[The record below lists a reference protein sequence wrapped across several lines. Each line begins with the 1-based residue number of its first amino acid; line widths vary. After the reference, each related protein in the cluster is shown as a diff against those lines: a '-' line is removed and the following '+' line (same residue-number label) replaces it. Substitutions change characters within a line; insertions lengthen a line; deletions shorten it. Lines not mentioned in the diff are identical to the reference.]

1 MGEFYAW
8 TATGQ
13 VAKLKSWSR
22 PDVNNDGGSNGAPSA
37 VFITSK
43 MVEGRQFVL
52 HQRGGKDVEILL
64 SSTEAELR
72 NGEYVT
78 TVWAAREGVGHGHC
92 IFLENHTTGERTRLP
107 DNVKLIR
114 PKAGFRLAAKF
125 GALAS
130 LPAAIAMLAWLL
142 SADAV
147 DPETVIIAGGAAI
160 AVLFLV
166 GFIISRLVYDF
177 LRSEDEQKL
186 WQVADRALDDAR
198 NALRSGRG

>member
-78 TVWAAREGVGHGHC
+78 TVWAAREGVGHGSR
-92 IFLENHTTGERTRLP
+92 IAQWRIRNDRVGSSRRRRTR
-107 DNVKLIR
+107 
-114 PKAGFRLAAKF
+114 
-125 GALAS
+125 ALHFPRKS
-130 LPAAIAMLAWLL
+130 HDW
-142 SADAV
+142 
-147 DPETVIIAGGAAI
+147 
-160 AVLFLV
+160 
-166 GFIISRLVYDF
+166 
-177 LRSEDEQKL
+177 
-186 WQVADRALDDAR
+186 RAHAPT
-198 NALRSGRG
+198 